1 MNKSNLSFSSI
12 AMACAL
18 CVAAVPALAQGQSA
32 SKPGDP
38 ARWYAGNKSQQQSLA
53 TIKKEI
59 NAAYAQQKSEC
70 QRGAKAERASCLQQA
85 SQTYRSDMANAR
97 ELVANAPSGGVSERV
112 VATTAAD
119 GNTTAMGASQAGASA
134 AGSADGANPAADAKQ
149 GMDAGA
155 AATGNS
161 GAGSTGSGSNET
173 GAGARDAAAAGGTD
187 AASGQMPPVAPQPP
201 AAATT
206 PPRSEDTPIQR

>member
-70 QRGAKAERASCLQQA
+70 QRGAKGERASCLQQA

-134 AGSADGANPAADAKQ
+134 DGANPAADAKQ

-161 GAGSTGSGSNET
+161 GAGSTGSGSGET
-173 GAGARDAAAAGGTD
+173 GAGARDAATAGGAD

-201 AAATT
+201 AATT
-206 PPRSEDTPIQR
+206 PPRSDDMPIQR